1 MMFEYIG
8 IAVIAVGIYLLLKGL
23 REEMPLYEIPYRET
37 RYRETESERM
47 KFEKYPERKTEVK
60 GAGVV
65 LIGPI
70 PIVFGESRYAV
81 LALILTIVLMLIVI
95 SMWVIT

>member
-1 MMFEYIG
+1 MLEYVG
-8 IAVIAVGIYLLLKGL
+8 IAVIAIGIFLLLKGL
-23 REEMPLYEIPYRET
+23 REETQFYEVPYRET
-37 RYRETESERM
+37 DYRGMETDRAR
-47 KFEKYPERKTEVK
+47 FEEYPERKTEVK

-70 PIVFGESRYAV
+70 PIVFGESKYAV